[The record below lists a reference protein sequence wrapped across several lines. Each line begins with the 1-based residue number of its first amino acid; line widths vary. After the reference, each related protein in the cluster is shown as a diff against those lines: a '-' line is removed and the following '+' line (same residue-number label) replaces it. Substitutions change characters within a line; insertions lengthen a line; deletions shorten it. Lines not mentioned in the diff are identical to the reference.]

1 MKKKN
6 VFIWLS
12 LAFILSLSF
21 TTNIS
26 NVAKE
31 EEAPRPTSIDYSSF
45 L

>member
-12 LAFILSLSF
+12 FALILSLSF
-21 TTNIS
+21 TTSAINLAEDE
-26 NVAKE
+26 V
-31 EEAPRPTSIDYSSF
+31 PRPTSIDHTSF